1 MVVLDNALTNWSYYA
16 KLGQQRLDKKFGTV
30 ARRFGHEDNG
40 GSHVG
45 ERKQSPPL
53 KSRAQRGRARNHED
67 STMMLIRKTALAL
80 ALLATATVAACDD
93 DDDDVTGPGTTASV
107 RVVHASPDAPNVD
120 VLVDNTAALTNVA
133 YKVASNYLAVPSGS
147 RNLKVRATG
156 TSTVVIDQTATLNQG
171 AFYTVLATGRVASIA
186 PVVLTD
192 DQTSPASGNIRLR
205 LVHASPTAG
214 NVDIYVTTPTADLAT
229 AAATLSNVAFR
240 ASSSYLEV
248 PAGTYRVRITPAG
261 TKTVAIDVNNVALT
275 AGQVR
280 TAVAVDAVGGGAP
293 LGAILLADKN

>member
-1 MVVLDNALTNWSYYA
+1 MM
-16 KLGQQRLDKKFGTV
+16 KKPT
-30 ARRFGHEDNG
+30 
-40 GSHVG
+40 
-45 ERKQSPPL
+45 
-53 KSRAQRGRARNHED
+53 
-67 STMMLIRKTALAL
+67 LAL
-80 ALLATATVAACDD
+80 ALLATFAVAACDD
-93 DDDDVTGPGTTASV
+93 DDNVTAPATTAQM

-120 VLVDNTAALTNVA
+120 VLVDNAPVLTNVA
-133 YKVASNYLAVPSGS
+133 YKAASSYLEVPSGS

-156 TSTVVIDQTATLNQG
+156 TSTVVIDQNGTLGQG
-171 AFYTVLATGRVASIA
+171 GFYTVLATGRVASIA

-214 NVDIYVTTPTADLAT
+214 NVDIYVTAPTADIASATPTLA
-229 AAATLSNVAFR
+229 NVAFR
-240 ASSSYLEV
+240 AASNYLEA

-261 TKTVAIDVNNVALT
+261 TKTVAIDANNVALS

-280 TAVAVDAVGGGAP
+280 TAVAIDASGGGAP